1 MRLVRFGER
10 GRERPGLL
18 KSDSEIIDLS
28 PVVSDLDRRFWGEG
42 GLPFVAAEQQA
53 GRLDGLAVVPADAV
67 RLGPPVADPRK
78 LICIGLN
85 FRDHAEESGA
95 KIPELPL
102 LFAKAVSTIV
112 GPSDE
117 IVLPSNYQT
126 TDWEVE
132 LAFVMGR
139 RTRRVDK
146 AGALA
151 CVAGYTICH
160 DVSERQA
167 QIHEGGQW
175 YRGKSFDTFSPL
187 GPWVVTPDEVGD
199 PGSLDMTLE
208 VNGQRKQTGNTKTMI
223 FDIAALVSFI
233 SRNITLEPGDI
244 ISTGTPPGV
253 GAFRD
258 PPEFL
263 QPGDVVELSIA
274 KLGTQ
279 RSQVVR
285 EPE

>member
-53 GRLDGLAVVPADAV
+53 GRLDGLAVAPADAV
-67 RLGPPVADPRK
+67 RLGPPVAEPRK
-78 LICIGLN
+78 LICVGLN

-95 KIPELPL
+95 KIPELPVL
-102 LFAKAVSTIV
+102 VAKAVSTIV

-117 IVLPSNYQT
+117 IVLPSNYQS

-139 RTRRVDK
+139 RARRVDK
-146 AGALA
+146 AGALG

-167 QIHEGGQW
+167 QLHEGGQW

-187 GPWVVTPDEVGD
+187 GPWVATPDEVGD

-208 VNGQRKQTGNTKTMI
+208 VNGQRKQTGNTRTMI

-258 PPEFL
+258 PPEYL
-263 QPGDVVELSIA
+263 QPGDTVELSIA